1 MNIMRI
7 TDEILT
13 LKITEIYKN
22 IEFYKEKPNSQEQDK
37 YSCCL
42 YLQLAPVSWEL
53 ELIKFFVKMWPSLGP
68 DHLPKHNIIKIFL
81 VYDWISYY
89 PKRFEQ
95 GVRTS

>member
-1 MNIMRI
+1 MHKMNIMRI

-42 YLQLAPVSWEL
+42 YLQFAPV
-53 ELIKFFVKMWPSLGP
+53 P
-68 DHLPKHNIIKIFL
+68 
-81 VYDWISYY
+81 
-89 PKRFEQ
+89 
-95 GVRTS
+95 